1 MRYVTV
7 LLASALLLSLG
18 AVTWADEIPLTTTP
32 VAPAGEGKVSFEH
45 DRNKNTRFTVHT
57 KHLARPDSLTPAK
70 TEYVVWVQP
79 RGKEPQNAGT
89 LKLNDNLEGSLTG
102 TTPYQ
107 MFDIIVTAEDSANAD
122 RPSGPEVLRGTVQH
136 H

>member
-1 MRYVTV
+1 MRHVAV
-7 LLASALLLSLG
+7 FAISALLVSLVAAAWG
-18 AVTWADEIPLTTTP
+18 DEIPLTASQS
-32 VAPAGEGKVSFEH
+32 VLAAQGKVSFEH

-70 TEYVVWVQP
+70 SEYVVWVQA
-79 RGKEPQNAGT
+79 RGKDPQNIGA
-89 LKLNDNLEGSLTG
+89 LKLNDNLEGSVSG

-107 MFDIIVTAEDSANAD
+107 TFDVIVTAEDSANAD
-122 RPSGPEVLRGTVQH
+122 RPSGPEIFRGTVQH

>member
-1 MRYVTV
+1 VTV
-7 LLASALLLSLG
+7 VLLSALLLGLA
-18 AVTWADEIPLTTTP
+18 AVAWTDEIPLTTTP

-70 TEYVVWVQP
+70 TEYVVRVQS
-79 RGKEPQNAGT
+79 RGKDPQNAGT
-89 LKLNDNLEGSLTG
+89 LKLNDNLEGSVSG

-107 MFDIIVTAEDSANAD
+107 TFDIIVTAEDNANAD